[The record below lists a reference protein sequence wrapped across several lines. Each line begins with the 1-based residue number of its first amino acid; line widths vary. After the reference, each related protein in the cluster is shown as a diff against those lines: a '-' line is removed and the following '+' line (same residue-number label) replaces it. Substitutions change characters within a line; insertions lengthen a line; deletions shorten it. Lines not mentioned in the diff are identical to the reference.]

1 MAKSKKRTLN
11 DGPSAAIRIRVM
23 KRDKFMCTY
32 CGASGN
38 DTELEIDH
46 IIPVSKGG
54 SNHISNLTT
63 ACKSCNMKK
72 GSGTLEKNGSVKM
85 SSALIDKPVH
95 IFKDGKIHN
104 QGVIIEDDGNNVLI
118 QRFSFLDGSPT
129 DIILVPKTDLFDQEN
144 CKVYANDE
152 QWHRAYF
159 EEMRKDGLL
168 RGSVEEN
175 VQATMRNYAT

>member
-1 MAKSKKRTLN
+1 
-11 DGPSAAIRIRVM
+11 M
-23 KRDKFMCTY
+23 KRDRFMCTY

-72 GSGTLEKNGSVKM
+72 GAGTLEKNGNGKM
-85 SSALIDKPVH
+85 NSALIDKPIH
-95 IFKDGKIHN
+95 IFKNGKIHN
-104 QGVIIEDDGNNVLI
+104 QGIIIGEDGSNVLV

-129 DIILVPKTDLFDQEN
+129 DIISVSKIDLFNPEK
-144 CKVYANDE
+144 CKVYANDY
-152 QWHRAYF
+152 QWHREYF

-175 VQATMRNYAT
+175 VQSTMRNYAT